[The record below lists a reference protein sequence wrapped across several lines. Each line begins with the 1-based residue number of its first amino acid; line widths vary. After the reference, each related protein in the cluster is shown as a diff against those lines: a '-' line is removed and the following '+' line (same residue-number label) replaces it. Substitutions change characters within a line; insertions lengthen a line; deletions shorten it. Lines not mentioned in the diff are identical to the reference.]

1 MLYPLRFVKRDIHS
15 THTHT
20 TNTHIHVH
28 ILLFSFFRE
37 NLTNNILHNRQ
48 ILNHILIS
56 TYIPLWPSL
65 LQLDTWIKHN
75 WFSNFPLSY
84 ASFSHNISNLLNMLY
99 EPSSSWSSG
108 QARSGWPILSWSIT
122 WMKDNGIILPYKSNY
137 KSHGVNLKL
146 HQWDF
151 FF

>member
-1 MLYPLRFVKRDIHS
+1 MLDVENSIVWNNCLHIELFSLYHLKFSKWLSPMLWDNVCFYYRRTESKFLVQNYINTISICTSKKHAGWFWKTRTKYIATFFVLWYHTLLTSNLSIHTHTQY

-56 TYIPLWPSL
+56 TYILPL
-65 LQLDTWIKHN
+65 T
-75 WFSNFPLSY
+75 
-84 ASFSHNISNLLNMLY
+84 
-99 EPSSSWSSG
+99 
-108 QARSGWPILSWSIT
+108 
-122 WMKDNGIILPYKSNY
+122 
-137 KSHGVNLKL
+137 
-146 HQWDF
+146 
-151 FF
+151 

>member
-1 MLYPLRFVKRDIHS
+1 MFTSYCSVSLEKTWLIIYYIIGKFWIIFWFQL
-15 THTHT
+15 T
-20 TNTHIHVH
+20 
-28 ILLFSFFRE
+28 FS
-37 NLTNNILHNRQ
+37 
-48 ILNHILIS
+48 
-56 TYIPLWPSL
+56 LWPSL

-122 WMKDNGIILPYKSNY
+122 WMKDNWIILPYKSNY

-151 FF
+151 FFKKSSICKICCGK